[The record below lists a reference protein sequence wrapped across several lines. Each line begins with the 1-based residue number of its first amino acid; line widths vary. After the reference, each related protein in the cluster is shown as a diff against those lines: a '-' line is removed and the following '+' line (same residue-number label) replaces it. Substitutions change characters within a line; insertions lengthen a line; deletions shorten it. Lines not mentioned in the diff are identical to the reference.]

1 MRVEHVPGLRSLLVL
16 LLVACDPEE
25 AAVLGDFD
33 DVRRVRARC
42 GPARIPPSRPRPRPR
57 LCSAAST
64 LRTPARVP
72 ESSHIETAARGEE
85 RVLLDVVALE
95 AVEEG
100 EEHRVGDVGREVGE
114 VQVREG
120 VGVERADGLVGV
132 RARNKDREAVDGR
145 CGRWYREVL
154 CLLLLILLLC
164 VVCCYCYCWPDIVVG
179 TGVVFDDIHAIL
191 SEPGLSISRC
201 MSICSSRSSLSSYDC
216 RGEDVGVYV
225 VRA

>member
-16 LLVACDPEE
+16 LLVARDPEE

-42 GPARIPPSRPRPRPR
+42 RPARIPSPRPR

-64 LRTPARVP
+64 LRTHTRDPGSP
-72 ESSHIETAARGEE
+72 DIETAARGEE

-154 CLLLLILLLC
+154 CLLLLILLLR

-191 SEPGLSISRC
+191 SEPGLSNSCC
-201 MSICSSRSSLSSYDC
+201 MSICSSRPSLSSYDC